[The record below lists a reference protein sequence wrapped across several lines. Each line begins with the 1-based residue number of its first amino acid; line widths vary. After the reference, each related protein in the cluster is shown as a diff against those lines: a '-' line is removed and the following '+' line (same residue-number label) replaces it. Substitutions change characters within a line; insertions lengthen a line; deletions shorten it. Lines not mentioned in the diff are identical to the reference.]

1 MTHIDLHYFHLDYL
15 LKPANVSTL
24 YTVFYVNYKGCYL
37 HHMDLHSQKENLK
50 RTLLKIIKFELLLV
64 QSTLR
69 SYHIPERSVPFH
81 SKKQDDHLPDS
92 DEIQALFLVA
102 R

>member
-1 MTHIDLHYFHLDYL
+1 
-15 LKPANVSTL
+15 
-24 YTVFYVNYKGCYL
+24 
-37 HHMDLHSQKENLK
+37 MDLHSQKENLK